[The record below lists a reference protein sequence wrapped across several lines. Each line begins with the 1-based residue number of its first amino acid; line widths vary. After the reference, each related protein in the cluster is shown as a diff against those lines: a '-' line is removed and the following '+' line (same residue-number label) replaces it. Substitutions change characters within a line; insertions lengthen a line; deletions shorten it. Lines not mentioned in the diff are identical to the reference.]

1 MNRTESKQE
10 QSSIFGGIAKSVDVQ
25 SQHTSLQ
32 QEEELLQGVTILSE
46 DNVSITATATMKR
59 SSIGS
64 LEAGML
70 MGLLDESLANS
81 LFASNRIKHMGSV
94 HEKNKSTL

>member
-1 MNRTESKQE
+1 MD
-10 QSSIFGGIAKSVDVQ
+10 AQ

-32 QEEELLQGVTILSE
+32 QEEELFQGVTLHSE
-46 DNVSITATATMKR
+46 DNASITATMKR

-70 MGLLDESLANS
+70 MGLLDGSLANS
-81 LFASNRIKHMGSV
+81 LFGSNRKHTGSV
-94 HEKNKSTL
+94 LEKSK